1 VGVVG
6 LLSAFLVN
14 DTICLLMTPLVLDLV
29 RRLKRDPIPYLLAI
43 PMASNFGSAA
53 TITGNPQNM
62 IIASLS
68 GIPYG
73 AFAMALWP
81 VAAVGVLVTA
91 LLIALVYHREFLTS
105 GYLPPVA
112 ATPARYRR
120 SLVVKSVLL

>member
-1 VGVVG
+1 
-6 LLSAFLVN
+6 
-14 DTICLLMTPLVLDLV
+14 
-29 RRLKRDPIPYLLAI
+29 
-43 PMASNFGSAA
+43 
-53 TITGNPQNM
+53 
-62 IIASLS
+62 
-68 GIPYG
+68 
-73 AFAMALWP
+73 MALWP